1 MVFFSQNPRGS
12 GGFLPRPR
20 PRYRNNNPYS
30 RQEHNFLSQVQPRR
44 GNYPYYP
51 PNQFRRQESPFF
63 IPNQYRQQP
72 EEPYY
77 DPYFQQQYSPQG
89 LFGHSNR
96 LNNLMG
102 HVGTLSNGMNMLN
115 QIGTMVGMFRGF

>member
-77 DPYFQQQYSPQG
+77 DPYFHSPQG

-96 LNNLMG
+96 
-102 HVGTLSNGMNMLN
+102 
-115 QIGTMVGMFRGF
+115 